1 MKILVG
7 SFFLEDDRCLYLPQK
22 KIGDMIKI
30 FNKKINNS
38 TLYFDYKFYDMRIF
52 ERIYLSKKNKCLVS

>member
-7 SFFLEDDRCLYLPQK
+7 NFFEDDRCLYLPEK
-22 KIGDMIKI
+22 KIGDKIKI

-38 TLYFDYKFYDMRIF
+38 RLYFDYKFYDMRIF
-52 ERIYLSKKNKCLVS
+52 ERIYLSKMNKCLVS